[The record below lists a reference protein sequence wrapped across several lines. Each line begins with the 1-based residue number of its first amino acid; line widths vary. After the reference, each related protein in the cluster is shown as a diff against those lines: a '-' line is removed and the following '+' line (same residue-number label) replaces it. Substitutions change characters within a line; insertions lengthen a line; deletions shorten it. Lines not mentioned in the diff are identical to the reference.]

1 MALVI
6 IDTLGESEEVVI
18 SEKKKEETKTKHID
32 FEYVEPQLQI
42 IENV

>member
-1 MALVI
+1 MALII
-6 IDTLGESEEVVI
+6 IDTLGDSEDVII
-18 SEKKKEETKTKHID
+18 SEKKKEEVKTKNID